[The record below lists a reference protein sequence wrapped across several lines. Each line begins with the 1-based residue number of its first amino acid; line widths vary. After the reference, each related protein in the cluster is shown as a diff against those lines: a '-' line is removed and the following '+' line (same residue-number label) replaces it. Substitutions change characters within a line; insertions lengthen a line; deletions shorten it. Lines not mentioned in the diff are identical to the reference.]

1 MFVVANVA
9 PASDDEV
16 YEEKD
21 KEMVDYLSTIERV
34 EVNWIY
40 LSFDY
45 YVIGD
50 DSIMAQFDFATQS
63 VIL

>member
-16 YEEKD
+16 YEEQD

-34 EVNWIY
+34 EVNAIY
-40 LSFDY
+40 LSFKY
-45 YVIGD
+45 YVIED
-50 DSIMAQFDFATQS
+50 DSTMAQFEFATQS
-63 VIL
+63 VVL

>member
-9 PASDDEV
+9 PTCDDEV
-16 YEEKD
+16 YEEQG

-34 EVNWIY
+34 EVNVIY

-45 YVIGD
+45 YVIRD
-50 DSIMAQFDFATQS
+50 DSTMAQFDFATQS
-63 VIL
+63 VVL